1 MGQVT
6 EQDSLPD
13 TKVVENVQ
21 IASYHTTVTM
31 FECVSDFDI
40 RLMRFL
46 VFFLGL
52 FVLYYLYDI
61 SNRKKWWKEILTSFG
76 RLKST
81 VSQFFILFMCVHLVF
96 WGFKTTLDADLTQ
109 EKAIGEI
116 FWGSM

>member
-61 SNRKKWWKEILTSFG
+61 SNRKK
-76 RLKST
+76 
-81 VSQFFILFMCVHLVF
+81 
-96 WGFKTTLDADLTQ
+96 
-109 EKAIGEI
+109 
-116 FWGSM
+116 